1 MLAKTSQ
8 LERHLLG
15 FDFLG
20 SKREQR
26 RLIRIGERDLDNLLA
41 VAADGESEFAVA
53 GAMKAARVFRRCTM
67 PSCISSFSAR

>member
-20 SKREQR
+20 SKRVQR

-53 GAMKAARVFRRCTM
+53 GAMAAGDESR
-67 PSCISSFSAR
+67 AGL